1 MEGLSVPLERF
12 QAKVESGPR
21 EENALF
27 CRVTRVPPISIG
39 NLPKH
44 NLSKRNPPQLVC
56 FPANPVCHLFPKR
69 GGRFCITMRR
79 RETAG
84 LKL

>member
-39 NLPKH
+39 NLPNR
-44 NLSKRNPPQLVC
+44 NLPNRNPRKLVC
-56 FPANPVCHLFPKR
+56 VPQ
-69 GGRFCITMRR
+69 
-79 RETAG
+79 TAVTPF
-84 LKL
+84 